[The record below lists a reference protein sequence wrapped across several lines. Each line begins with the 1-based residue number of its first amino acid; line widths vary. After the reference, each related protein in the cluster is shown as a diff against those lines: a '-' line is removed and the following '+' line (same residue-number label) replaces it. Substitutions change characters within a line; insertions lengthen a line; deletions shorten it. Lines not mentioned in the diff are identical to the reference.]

1 MFPMNPSDMVL
12 HVVHTTEDPFAIF
25 MRAGDARVVAR
36 LVTIA
41 VLLGRE
47 ASLLRLGT
55 IFVAAEEGLGVT
67 AIVLAQITAS
77 GEAG

>member
-1 MFPMNPSDMVL
+1 MFPVNPSDMVL
-12 HVVHTTEDPFAIF
+12 HVVYTTEDPFAIF

-47 ASLLRLGT
+47 ASLLRLGA

-67 AIVLAQITAS
+67 AIVLAQITAP